1 MVSAGMSL
9 ELTVLLAWA
18 REGDLLVLHVNEL
31 ANRAQLVALL
41 DEMAALGWRAG
52 AAVPEQP

>member
-1 MVSAGMSL
+1 MSL